1 MLTYDMTVTLA
12 VLGVAVIFLVTNALR
27 NDVVAVLII
36 LALTLSGVLPV
47 QEAISGFASTTVLII
62 SCMFIVGKAIIHTG
76 IAQRVGEMIIRRGG
90 RSERRLLLMI
100 MGAAASVGAF
110 MSSTLFPLLFL

>member
-36 LALTLSGVLPV
+36 T
-47 QEAISGFASTTVLII
+47 
-62 SCMFIVGKAIIHTG
+62 
-76 IAQRVGEMIIRRGG
+76 R
-90 RSERRLLLMI
+90 
-100 MGAAASVGAF
+100 
-110 MSSTLFPLLFL
+110 